1 MKTRL
6 QQQINKQKAN
16 NLWRTV
22 KSNTYKNSHDF
33 SRNDYLGFSSNQL
46 VMQAFIDASHN
57 YGISGAAAQT
67 IGGFTQAHALL
78 CAKLTSITNTEAACL
93 FSSGFMANIALMTT
107 LANKDDIIYLDR
119 QSHASLINGAKLSQA
134 KILRYQNC
142 APQSLAQKINQQRP
156 GLIVTESIF
165 SMSGKIAPIPEFI
178 KLAQATNSEII
189 IDDAHGIGVLGL
201 GLGAHKHFAIKK
213 NEVTA
218 TTITFGKALGSAGA
232 AIVGPKLII
241 DAIQQFAP
249 SFLFTTA
256 LPANYA
262 AATCKALEILET
274 EPEHQQRLLENIETF
289 TKHAQAYELKFNKN
303 PNCPI
308 QYLSGIS
315 IEKANFIQTKLSA
328 QGFNVQVIRPPTV
341 AKNNIGIRIIITA
354 TQSSDIIKQLVESF
368 HAAYSTY

>member
-16 NLWRTV
+16 NLWRNV
-22 KSNTYKNSHDF
+22 NSNTYKNSHDF
-33 SRNDYLGFSSNQL
+33 SRNDYLGFSSNQQ

-107 LANKDDIIYLDR
+107 LANKDNIIYLDR
-119 QSHASLINGAKLSQA
+119 QSHASLISGAKLSQA

-189 IDDAHGIGVLGL
+189 IDDAHGFGVLGL

-274 EPEHQQRLLENIETF
+274 EPEHQQRLLENIATF
-289 TKHAQAYELKFNKN
+289 TKHAQAYELKFNQN

-315 IEKANFIQTKLSA
+315 IEKAKLIQAKLST